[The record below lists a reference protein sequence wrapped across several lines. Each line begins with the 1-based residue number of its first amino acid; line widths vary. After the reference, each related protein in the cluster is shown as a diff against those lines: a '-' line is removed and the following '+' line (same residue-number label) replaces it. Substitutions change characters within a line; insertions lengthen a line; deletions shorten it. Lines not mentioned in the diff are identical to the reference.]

1 MATFSHRP
9 RSAEEIRYQQ
19 MLEKAP
25 SFVWKRFADGVALRV
40 RMFAPAGHVPDAFAP
55 AVLFF
60 CGGMWAVENT
70 AEFVSWAVHLSHR
83 GIVCLLPEYRIPSYF
98 DVTGAEIIT
107 DALDAWQWVHHN
119 AAGLGIDETR
129 ITLAG
134 SDAGGLMALN
144 AAMQPMIHE
153 KRWWEFNRQD
163 VLPLQPSCVA
173 IFRGVVDPE
182 APEARALNIMRDV
195 QDPDSINPCCLLRR
209 KLPPLFCAH
218 GMQDPLLD
226 YEMRDWFCEEWR
238 KLGNEAELVL
248 CPNGDHTLT
257 HFEVNPAVF
266 EQVLL
271 GWETFM
277 VSHNLWPES
286 ENGGFDALM
295 E

>member
-1 MATFSHRP
+1 MATFSRRP
-9 RSAEEIRYQQ
+9 RSAEEIHYQR

-25 SFVWKRFADGVALRV
+25 SFVWKRFADGVALKV
-40 RMFAPAGHVPDAFAP
+40 RLFAPAGHTPDAFAP

-60 CGGMWAVENT
+60 SGGMWAVENT

-83 GIVCLLPEYRIPSYF
+83 GIVCLLPEYRIPAKY
-98 DVTGAEIIT
+98 DVTGAEIVQ
-107 DALDAWQWVHHN
+107 DALDAWQWIHHN

-163 VLPLQPSCVA
+163 VLPLQPAAVA

-195 QDPDSINPCCLLRR
+195 QDPEKLNPCALLRR

-218 GMQDPLLD
+218 GMMDPLLD
-226 YEMRDWFCEEWR
+226 YDMRDWFCEEWR
-238 KLGNEAELVL
+238 SLGNDAELVL

-271 GWETFM
+271 GWDAFM
-277 VSHNLWPES
+277 VSRNIWPAAETD
-286 ENGGFDALM
+286 GFDALM